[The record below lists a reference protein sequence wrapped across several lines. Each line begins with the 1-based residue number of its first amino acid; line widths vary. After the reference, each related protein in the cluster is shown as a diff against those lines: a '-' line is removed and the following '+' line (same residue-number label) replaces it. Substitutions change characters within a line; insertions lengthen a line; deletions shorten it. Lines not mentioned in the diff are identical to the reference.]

1 MRILEFIKQ
10 NCKNVEFKPL
20 YELTIWDK
28 KFKGIPKE
36 WQEKTIKFN
45 HILSADLK
53 NLLCDDGDIFLLSTG
68 NFSGYTNSEICK
80 NFNQAEIIALPSGG
94 FANIKYFNGKF
105 IDSGN
110 LLAISKDT
118 SKVNLKF
125 IFYYLQSNL
134 KIIEKMFRGA
144 GIKHPEMSSI
154 LSIKIP
160 VPSLEVQNKIVE
172 VLDSF
177 SSLVR
182 SLVRSLVLEK
192 TAREKQYKYYL
203 NHLITNARNSRIL
216 KLGEVCEIKGRIGFR
231 GYTTADMVKENQGAI
246 TLSPRNIINQKIDFS
261 DLQFISWAKYE
272 ESPEIM
278 IFENDV
284 VFCKTGSTLGKVA
297 IIENLPQKTTLNPQ
311 LVVFKNIKCNNRFLY
326 YVVSTENFQSK
337 AQSLKG
343 VGAVPNISQG
353 NLANIEFPLPPL
365 DEQERIVRIL
375 DSLNELANGLS
386 AGIPKEIELRQKQ
399 YEYWRDRL
407 LEFPSKDS
415 K

>member
-216 KLGEVCEIKGRIGFR
+216 KLGEVCEFVRGIRVTKKDLNNGKYLVYQNSLKPLGNYDKANCSANSTFIIVGGSAGSIGYSYDDFWA
-231 GYTTADMVKENQGAI
+231 AD
-246 TLSPRNIINQKIDFS
+246 DCF
-261 DLQFISWAKYE
+261 Y
-272 ESPEIM
+272 
-278 IFENDV
+278 
-284 VFCKTGSTLGKVA
+284 CKTNENVINRFIYYILINKQNELLSKVRKA
-297 IIENLPQKTTLNPQ
+297 SVPRISRNDIEN
-311 LVVFKNIKCNNRFLY
+311 
-326 YVVSTENFQSK
+326 
-337 AQSLKG
+337 
-343 VGAVPNISQG
+343 
-353 NLANIEFPLPPL
+353 IEIPLPPL

>member
-203 NHLITNARNSRIL
+203 NHLITNARNSRIF
-216 KLGEVCEIKGRIGFR
+216 KLGEVGEFVRGIRVTKKDLNNGKYLVYQNSLKPLGNYDKANCSANSTFIIVGGSAGSIGYSYDDFWA
-231 GYTTADMVKENQGAI
+231 AD
-246 TLSPRNIINQKIDFS
+246 DCF
-261 DLQFISWAKYE
+261 Y
-272 ESPEIM
+272 
-278 IFENDV
+278 
-284 VFCKTGSTLGKVA
+284 CKTNENVINRFIYYILINKQNELLSKVRKA
-297 IIENLPQKTTLNPQ
+297 SVPRISRNDIEN
-311 LVVFKNIKCNNRFLY
+311 
-326 YVVSTENFQSK
+326 
-337 AQSLKG
+337 
-343 VGAVPNISQG
+343 
-353 NLANIEFPLPPL
+353 IEIPLPPL

>member
-182 SLVRSLVLEK
+182 SLVLEK

-203 NHLITNARNSRIL
+203 NHLITNARNSRIF
-216 KLGEVCEIKGRIGFR
+216 KLGEVGEVKMCKRILKNQTTKNGEIPFYKIGTF
-231 GYTTADMVKENQGAI
+231 GKNADA
-246 TLSPRNIINQKIDFS
+246 
-261 DLQFISWAKYE
+261 FISKE
-272 ESPEIM
+272 L
-278 IFENDV
+278 FENFKEKYSYPKKGDILISASGTIGRSV
-284 VFCKTGSTLGKVA
+284 IFDGEPAYFQDSNIVWLSHDETKV
-297 IIENLPQKTTLNPQ
+297 INK
-311 LVVFKNIKCNNRFLY
+311 FLY
-326 YVVSTENFQSK
+326 YFYQLNPWKATDGGTISRLYNDNVRNTE
-337 AQSLKG
+337 
-343 VGAVPNISQG
+343 IS
-353 NLANIEFPLPPL
+353 LPPL